1 MKYLDVPQSGSA
13 GNMTAS
19 RNRSGQYYR
28 QRSLPTQP
36 RTASQM
42 AARSRLT
49 TLSAAW
55 RGLTD
60 AQRASWAGF
69 ANSFSVVNNLGQTI
83 QLTGHQCFVKVNTT
97 NVMNGDATVLVPP
110 SLPSFAAST
119 ITSVDSTAGT
129 QMIELNGAA
138 PTGGTKLQIFASPQL
153 SPGVSYNGRYAFIG
167 LSGTFAAS
175 KYAFTTAYAAKYGTL
190 IAGKKIFVKVVQSA
204 AGMQDNGTVF
214 TCIVGA

>member
-36 RTASQM
+36 RTVAQV

-60 AQRASWAGF
+60 AQRAAWAGF

-83 QLTGHQCFVKVNTT
+83 QLTGHQCYVKVNTT
-97 NVMNGDATVLVPP
+97 NVLNGDAVVVPP
-110 SLPSFAAST
+110 PALPAFAAST
-119 ITSVDSTAGT
+119 ITGLDGTAAT
-129 QMIELNGAA
+129 QLLELAGAA
-138 PTGGTKLQIFASPQL
+138 AAAGTKLQVYASPQL
-153 SPGVSYNGRYAFIG
+153 SAGVSYNGRYAFLG
-167 LSGTFAAS
+167 LAPSFVAGKS
-175 KYAFTTAYAAKYGTL
+175 PLTALYTAKYGAV
-190 IAGKKIFVKVVQSA
+190 IAGKKVFVKVVQSQ

-214 TCIVGA
+214 SCLIGT

>member
-36 RTASQM
+36 RTTAQL

-55 RGLTD
+55 RGLTA
-60 AQRASWAGF
+60 AQMAAWAGF

-83 QLTGHQCFVKVNTT
+83 QLTGHQCYVKVNAV
-97 NVMNGDATVLVPP
+97 NLLLGVAASATPP
-110 SLPSFAAST
+110 ALPTFAACAVT
-119 ITSVDSTAGT
+119 ALTGTAGT
-129 QMIELNGAA
+129 PALDLNGAA
-138 PTGGTKLQIFASPQL
+138 QAAGTDQMVYVSPQL
-153 SPGVSYNGRYAFIG
+153 SAGVSYNGRYAYIG
-167 LSGTFAAS
+167 KSGTYAAG
-175 KYAFTTAYAAKYGTL
+175 KYSILSLYTAKYGTL
-190 IAGKKIFVKVVQSA
+190 VVGKKIFVKVVQNQ

-214 TCIVGA
+214 TVTLAT